1 MQFEFLKGLNQEAT
15 MEAKVKDSKVSDL
28 FLYGCRTNTGRN
40 KEARLLL
47 DTRWAEDHGAV
58 MKQLGWLKLSRNN

>member
-1 MQFEFLKGLNQEAT
+1 MQFEFQIELNQEAR

-28 FLYGCRTNTGRN
+28 FLYGCRTNTARN

-47 DTRWAEDHGAV
+47 DTRCAEDHGAA
-58 MKQLGWLKLSRNN
+58 MKQLG